1 MKPHVIEQ
9 LVLFLWFAAE
19 NARSCIG
26 LIRRKGDE
34 FRNSISSVR
43 EFFCFLL
50 LLFIIL
56 FSTPIKG
63 VARRSNV
70 PLQCCLV
77 FRISVPIYF
86 FCSLLVCHGG
96 CNNYQVA
103 ITSPCLFDSFLDKLT
118 VNLNHHHCRFRLV
131 KILPVQ
137 YSGPKNLIYHLKYNK
152 MILFQV
158 SGLEL

>member
-1 MKPHVIEQ
+1 M
-9 LVLFLWFAAE
+9 LFLWFAAE

-77 FRISVPIYF
+77 CRISVPIYF

-118 VNLNHHHCRFRLV
+118 ELESPSL
-131 KILPVQ
+131 
-137 YSGPKNLIYHLKYNK
+137 
-152 MILFQV
+152 QV
-158 SGLEL
+158 SISENFTCPIFGSQKSNLSFKV